1 MLRITLFI
9 KVSWKYVFD
18 GGSDDDEQHCSQGQG
33 ILDEM
38 FVCRQ
43 VRHNS
48 ILLMCC
54 Q

>member
-38 FVCRQ
+38 FALQ
-43 VRHNS
+43 AS
-48 ILLMCC
+48 AA
-54 Q
+54 

>member
-9 KVSWKYVFD
+9 RKYVFD

-38 FVCRQ
+38 FTLQASVA
-43 VRHNS
+43 
-48 ILLMCC
+48 
-54 Q
+54 